1 MLVCISPAKKLDWSP
16 VERTDLTQPEFLQDA
31 MSLVKTA
38 RALAVEDLQKLMSI
52 SPNLARLNWDRFRDY
67 APVAEAE
74 ALRPAA
80 LVFAGDTY
88 QGLEAASLSD
98 DDMRWAQGHLRILSG
113 LYGVLR
119 PLDQIQAYRLEM
131 GSRLKTKRGGSLYAY
146 WGQQISKA
154 LNVQGEIV
162 GTKFLINC
170 ASQEYFGAVNIKA
183 LSLTVVTPQFLE
195 LKDGKPKIVSFYAKK
210 ARGAMARFVV
220 QNRLLDVAQ
229 ITDFDVG
236 GYSYQPSQSTPERPV
251 FMRDYPA

>member
-1 MLVCISPAKKLDWSP
+1 
-16 VERTDLTQPEFLQDA
+16 
-31 MSLVKTA
+31 
-38 RALAVEDLQKLMSI
+38 
-52 SPNLARLNWDRFRDY
+52 
-67 APVAEAE
+67 
-74 ALRPAA
+74 
-80 LVFAGDTY
+80 
-88 QGLEAASLSD
+88 
-98 DDMRWAQGHLRILSG
+98 
-113 LYGVLR
+113 
-119 PLDQIQAYRLEM
+119 
-131 GSRLKTKRGGSLYAY
+131 
-146 WGQQISKA
+146 
-154 LNVQGEIV
+154 V

-170 ASQEYFGAVNIKA
+170 ASQEYFGAVDIKA